1 MEPEMQVEASN
12 DVPDALEE
20 QEDEADE
27 TKELR
32 EVPIFCEKNLIGIS
46 YEQVEHAYVVQ
57 PIVLS

>member
-46 YEQVEHAYVVQ
+46 YE
-57 PIVLS
+57 